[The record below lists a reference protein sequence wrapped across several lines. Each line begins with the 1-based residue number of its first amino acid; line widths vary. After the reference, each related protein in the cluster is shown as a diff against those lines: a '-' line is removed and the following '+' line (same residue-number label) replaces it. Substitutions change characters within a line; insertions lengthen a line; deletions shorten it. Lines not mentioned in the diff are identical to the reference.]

1 MANKKYTLAEAV
13 SLCALYT
20 CGSDGHIDD
29 TELKVIVEDPFF
41 LEYDVASKTDLYL
54 KLVKD
59 STINETMKKEFPK
72 VFEGCDNDFKKNF
85 VNSIVKI
92 ILADGEIEENE
103 IIILNFTASLMGL
116 SSQEVSNIIK
126 NETARQKTQHQSTN
140 TSSSGTGCFVATATL
155 GDYDHPVV
163 LDLREFRD
171 TVLSK
176 SLIGNLFIKFYY
188 KIGPFP
194 AKIISKSNL
203 LRKLSFTIIIKPLH
217 TFVSKIIK

>member
-1 MANKKYTLAEAV
+1 MTKKIYSLAEAV
-13 SLCALYT
+13 SVCALYT

-29 TELKVIVEDPFF
+29 TELKVISEDPFF
-41 LEYDVASKTDLYL
+41 SEYNVVDNIELFL
-54 KLVKD
+54 KLIKD

-72 VFEGCDNDFKKNF
+72 VFESCNDEFKKNF

-92 ILADGEIEENE
+92 IIADGEIEESE
-103 IIILNFTASLMGL
+103 ITLLNFSASLMGL
-116 SSQEVSNIIK
+116 SQQEVTDIIK
-126 NETARQKTQHQSTN
+126 KETARKKAQSQSTN
-140 TSSSGTGCFVATATL
+140 TNPSGGGCFVATATL

-163 LDLREFRD
+163 LDLRFFRD
-171 TVLSK
+171 QVLSK
-176 SLIGNLFIKFYY
+176 SVIGKLFIKFYY

-194 AKIISKSNL
+194 AKIISKSNF